1 MNFFHMKSAPCYLEN
16 EQLAFCQLYS
26 GKNLFHHENF
36 FVSRGMKLT
45 AFTELAL
52 IGNERKLGR

>member
-1 MNFFHMKSAPCYLEN
+1 MKSAPCYLEN

-26 GKNLFHHENF
+26 GKNLIRHKNF

-52 IGNERKLGR
+52 IGNERKPGR